1 MEGRFSLAQEVLQ
14 SGLNT
19 SIFSWHKTQ
28 RLLSLH
34 MLEASHV
41 QSASIFV
48 ATLLLIFIDLGLH
61 FSQRTVSV
69 NAMPMS
75 QLLLSIDYCPATIFF
90 TALALS
96 YGLSLFSVA
105 YWKWK
110 P

>member
-41 QSASIFV
+41 QSASTSV

-61 FSQRTVSV
+61 FSQRTVSI
-69 NAMPMS
+69 NATPVT
-75 QLLLSIDYCPATIFF
+75 QLPLSTDPCPDTVFF
-90 TALALS
+90 MALGLS
-96 YGLSLFSVA
+96 YGLSLFSVV